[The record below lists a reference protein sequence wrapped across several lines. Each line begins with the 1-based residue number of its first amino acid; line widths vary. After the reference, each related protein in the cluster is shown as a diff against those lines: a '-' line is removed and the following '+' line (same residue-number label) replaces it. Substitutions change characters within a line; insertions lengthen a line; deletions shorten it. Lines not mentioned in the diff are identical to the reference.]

1 VQWQGGGNTKTRVHE
16 RGEGGALLEMQTCG
30 SRVKKSGV
38 GMEFVL
44 YENKLKSQCITLL

>member
-1 VQWQGGGNTKTRVHE
+1 MDH
-16 RGEGGALLEMQTCG
+16 
-30 SRVKKSGV
+30 RVKKSGV